1 MGTPPAWAAGK
12 YFNTRR
18 PRFQARW
25 ISLAVVT
32 PGMTGTAKPAAA
44 DTTPSCRPGDTMNL
58 APAATAVL
66 ACAAFNTVPAPTVA
80 SGTAAQAAFGAELHV
95 LVNIT
100 GGLVA
105 RRGLAEMDEAFLNEV
120 MRLNLNST
128 FLATKHVAPH
138 MADGGAIVNCAS
150 QAGRDGG
157 GPGAAAYA
165 TAKGAVM
172 TFTRAMAKELGA
184 RNIRVNAI
192 CPGMIDT
199 TFHDTFTAD
208 AVRTKVAGGTAL
220 GREGEASEVGRLV
233 AWLASADASYV
244 TGANFDVN
252 GGAYF
257 A

>member
-1 MGTPPAWAAGK
+1 MATNDGLRGKVALVTGGARDIGQAVSVALAAAGAK
-12 YFNTRR
+12 VAVNTCHSVS
-18 PRFQARW
+18 AGEET
-25 ISLAVVT
+25 V
-32 PGMTGTAKPAAA
+32 AKIQSA
-44 DTTPSCRPGDTMNL
+44 GGE
-58 APAATAVL
+58 AVL
-66 ACAAFNTVPAPTVA
+66 FEGDMTVEAQVRDFVA
-80 SGTAAQAAFGAELHV
+80 GAQAAFGAELHV

-105 RRGLAEMDEAFLNEV
+105 RRGLAEMDEAFLNDV

-138 MADGGAIVNCAS
+138 MPDGGAIVNCAS

-184 RNIRVNAI
+184 RNIRVNAV

-208 AVRTKVAGGTAL
+208 AVRAKVAGGTAL

-257 A
+257 V